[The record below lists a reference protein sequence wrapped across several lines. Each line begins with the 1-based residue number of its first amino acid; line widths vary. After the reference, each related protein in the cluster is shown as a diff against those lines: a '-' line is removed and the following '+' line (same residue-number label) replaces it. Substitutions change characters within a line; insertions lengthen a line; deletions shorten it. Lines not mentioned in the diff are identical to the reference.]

1 MGHVTRGSGD
11 QGDQWPGSD
20 GTRISPC
27 PRQPTLCPAAQQMLS
42 APLSSANHGPAA
54 AALSQSQTADNIEA
68 VTLDQ
73 SEAKQQTDLC
83 EATSCAG
90 LWPPGSRDPD
100 VSLDGTLPANQKA
113 GLRPSDQ

>member
-42 APLSSANHGPAA
+42 PPPSSANHRQAA
-54 AALSQSQTADNIEA
+54 EALSQSQPRDNIEA

-73 SEAKQQTDLC
+73 SEARQQTELC

-100 VSLDGTLPANQKA
+100 VSLDRTLPANQKA